1 MKIKSTP
8 GLRIFASVVLVFY
21 GLYALTTMGM
31 TGVLFSAAVGFFLYG
46 YTGNFET
53 AAMGSVLA
61 GIVLYIITKVFFKKS
76 IDGFTDSTEVIAK
89 RIAEIKKPMIGVSS
103 EPEGILS
110 SRFAEAFSDYR
121 RVEGFTDGSNDE
133 SKDEK
138 KEAVEGKKDD
148 KAVAAES
155 KPAAATAAETF
166 ENKTA
171 ETPAGLDFLFKPGET
186 PAEKKGGYHIDAG
199 TTILNALN
207 GLKPAQI
214 EAMTSDTQKLMETQK
229 SLLGMLNTMKPMLA
243 DVKPLMETFGQM
255 FTK

>member
-8 GLRIFASVVLVFY
+8 GLRIFAVIVLVFY

-61 GIVLYIITKVFFKKS
+61 GIVLYIITKLFLKKS
-76 IDGFTDSTEVIAK
+76 IDGFTNTEVIAK
-89 RIAEIKKPMIGVSS
+89 RIAEIKKPMNGDVSF
-103 EPEGILS
+103 EPEGVLS
-110 SRFAEAFSDYR
+110 SRYAEAFSDYR
-121 RVEGFTDGSNDE
+121 RVEGFTDGS
-133 SKDEK
+133 SEK
-138 KEAVEGKKDD
+138 KEAEPVEGKQDEKT
-148 KAVAAES
+148 VTTAAES
-155 KPAAATAAETF
+155 KPAATTATAAESF
-166 ENKTA
+166 ENKA

-186 PAEKKGGYHIDAG
+186 PSEKKGGFHIDAG

-255 FTK
+255 FSK

>member
-8 GLRIFASVVLVFY
+8 GLRIFAIIVLVFY

-53 AAMGSVLA
+53 AAMGCVLA
-61 GIVLYIITKVFFKKS
+61 GVVLYIITKVFLKKS
-76 IDGFTDSTEVIAK
+76 IAGFTDSTEVIAK
-89 RIAEIKKPMIGVSS
+89 RIAEIKKPMVGSS

-110 SRFAEAFSDYR
+110 SRFTEAFSDYR
-121 RVEGFTDGSNDE
+121 RVEGFTDGSNE

-138 KEAVEGKKDD
+138 EPAEGKKDD
-148 KAVAAES
+148 KTATTES
-155 KPAAATAAETF
+155 KPAATAAETF

-186 PAEKKGGYHIDAG
+186 PTEKKGGYHIDAG

>member
-1 MKIKSTP
+1 MKIKSTS
-8 GLRIFASVVLVFY
+8 GLRIFAVVVLVFY

-53 AAMGSVLA
+53 AAMGCVLA
-61 GIVLYIITKVFFKKS
+61 GVLLYIITKLFFKKS
-76 IDGFTDSTEVIAK
+76 IAGFTNSDTIAK
-89 RIAEIKKPMIGVSS
+89 RISEIRRPVENDIM

-110 SRFAEAFSDYR
+110 SRFAEAFSNYK
-121 RVEGFTDGSNDE
+121 RVEGFTDGSSTEN
-133 SKDEK
+133 K
-138 KEAVEGKKDD
+138 KEPIEGEKDD
-148 KAVAAES
+148 KTVTAES
-155 KPAAATAAETF
+155 KPAAAAESF
-166 ENKTA
+166 ENKAA

-186 PAEKKGGYHIDAG
+186 PTEKKGGYHIDAG

-255 FTK
+255 FAK

>member
-8 GLRIFASVVLVFY
+8 GLRIFAVVVLVFY
-21 GLYALTTMGM
+21 GLYALTSMGM
-31 TGVLFSAAVGFFLYG
+31 TGVLFSAAIGFFLYG

-53 AAMGSVLA
+53 SAMGSVLA
-61 GIVLYIITKVFFKKS
+61 GIVLYIITKIFLKKS
-76 IDGFTDSTEVIAK
+76 IDGFTNTEVIAK
-89 RIAEIKKPMIGVSS
+89 RIAEIKRPITNGVG

-121 RVEGFTDGSNDE
+121 RVEGFTDGS
-133 SKDEK
+133 DEK
-138 KEAVEGKKDD
+138 KDVEPVEGKKDD
-148 KAVAAES
+148 KAVTAES
-155 KPAAATAAETF
+155 KPAAAESF
-166 ENKTA
+166 ENKAA
-171 ETPAGLDFLFKPGET
+171 ETPAGLDFLFKSGET
-186 PAEKKGGYHIDAG
+186 PSEKKGGYHIDAG

-255 FTK
+255 FSK

>member
-1 MKIKSTP
+1 
-8 GLRIFASVVLVFY
+8 
-21 GLYALTTMGM
+21 MGC
-31 TGVLFSAAVGFFLYG
+31 
-46 YTGNFET
+46 
-53 AAMGSVLA
+53 VLA
-61 GIVLYIITKVFFKKS
+61 GVVLYIITKVFLKKS
-76 IDGFTDSTEVIAK
+76 IAGFTDSTEVIAK
-89 RIAEIKKPMIGVSS
+89 RIAEIKKPMIGSS

-110 SRFAEAFSDYR
+110 SRFTEAFSDYR
-121 RVEGFTDGSNDE
+121 RVEGFTDGSNE

-138 KEAVEGKKDD
+138 EPAEGKKDD
-148 KAVAAES
+148 KTATTES
-155 KPAAATAAETF
+155 KPAATAAETF

-186 PAEKKGGYHIDAG
+186 PTEKKGGYHIDAG